1 MCFVQLF
8 LRSGVRDSLLIWK
21 EDSRPK
27 LSGSHA
33 QISKLAPRRVQKGTI
48 LRMRI
53 MHLESGRHLYGGA
66 QQVRYLIQGL
76 EADGIENVLVCPRNS
91 EIAASTRAKEIVE
104 LPMGGDLDV
113 LLPHRLKTV
122 IERYAPS
129 IFHVHSR
136 RGADLVGGW
145 SARSAGVPAVLTRR
159 VDNRE
164 LGPWARF
171 KYRPYQAVV
180 AISSAVEDEL
190 LSHVGLDTQ
199 CVFTVPSAVDSE
211 RYRPTPSH
219 DRLEKI
225 LGLTT
230 RALMIGVVAQ
240 LIPRKGHALLFECL
254 PELLSRHPDIH
265 VLCFGRGPLKE
276 KLVRQLSDLGLDAH
290 VSFMGFRNDLPD
302 LLPGIGLLVHPAERE
317 GLGVAVLEAMS
328 TGIPVVAS
336 RAGGLVD
343 LVEHEV
349 HGLLFEPCDRHGLT
363 QAVARMLSDTGLRV
377 RCGIAGR
384 RKAQTRFSIE
394 QMSKKYLEIYN
405 RVLSIV
411 S

>member
-1 MCFVQLF
+1 
-8 LRSGVRDSLLIWK
+8 
-21 EDSRPK
+21 
-27 LSGSHA
+27 
-33 QISKLAPRRVQKGTI
+33 
-48 LRMRI
+48 

-91 EIAASTRAKEIVE
+91 EIAASTRAREVVE

-136 RGADLVGGW
+136 RGADIAGGW
-145 SARSAGVPAVLTRR
+145 SARSADVPAVLTRR

-171 KYRPYQAVV
+171 KYRPYRAVV

-190 LSHVGLDTQ
+190 LNHVGLDTQ

-211 RYRPTPSH
+211 RYRPAPVH
-219 DRLEKI
+219 DKLAKI

-230 RALMIGVVAQ
+230 RAFIIGVVAQ
-240 LIPRKGHALLFECL
+240 LIPRKGHALLFDCL
-254 PELLSRHPDIH
+254 PELLSRYPDAH

-276 KLVRQLSDLGLDAH
+276 KLVRQLSDLALDAR

-302 LLPGIGLLVHPAERE
+302 LLPGIDLLVHPAERE

-336 RAGGLVD
+336 KAGGLVD
-343 LVEHEV
+343 LIEHEV
-349 HGLLFEPCDRHGLT
+349 HGLLFEPCDRHGLMQT
-363 QAVARMLSDTGLRV
+363 VARMLSDGGLRE

-384 RKAQTRFSIE
+384 SKAQSRFSIE
-394 QMSKKYLEIYN
+394 QMSKRYLEIYN

-411 S
+411 L